1 MSSRVSNNRH
11 SVKFEYKGLKKLL
24 ENQPY
29 LNEEEMSLKLELEES
44 IRKLF
49 QFYDEFNQNKTN
61 RESFVSSQFEELR
74 SQIDQHRDKLKERID
89 NIAFK
94 MKNETEIYEKI
105 YLKSLKESF
114 TSFDQSKSLEN
125 ELNEIQEQF
134 RNPNISIQT
143 IKEIQR
149 KQEESLRDIQLK
161 LDEMNQGEVN
171 LMASNEFQPNLSS
184 FNQEEDTSLFGSI
197 KLNGYCPGLYSFK
210 GQILTDEQQY
220 FELIKLCEFSPSD
233 KWTLLYR
240 GTRDGFGSL
249 DFHTKCDGHS
259 NTLTLLKAKQ
269 SSYIFGGFTTVDWDS
284 SGDLNS
290 DPHAF
295 KYSLTNKDNRP
306 LKMKIKANQHQF
318 AILCHSEYGPTFGG
332 DIIIANNANT
342 RKDSRSD
349 LGSSYFHPQNRYK
362 TNEALTFLAGSHQ
375 FQLDEIEVYQKEE

>member
-29 LNEEEMSLKLELEES
+29 LNEEEMSLKQELEES

-210 GQILTDEQQY
+210 GQIINDERQIS
-220 FELIKLCEFSPSD
+220 ELLKVCEFYPND
-233 KWTLLYR
+233 K
-240 GTRDGFGSL
+240 
-249 DFHTKCDGHS
+249 
-259 NTLTLLKAKQ
+259 
-269 SSYIFGGFTTVDWDS
+269 
-284 SGDLNS
+284 
-290 DPHAF
+290 
-295 KYSLTNKDNRP
+295 
-306 LKMKIKANQHQF
+306 
-318 AILCHSEYGPTFGG
+318 
-332 DIIIANNANT
+332 
-342 RKDSRSD
+342 
-349 LGSSYFHPQNRYK
+349 
-362 TNEALTFLAGSHQ
+362 
-375 FQLDEIEVYQKEE
+375 